1 MECGGPRERPT
12 YRASRADF
20 SPDSAAKFRTT
31 RLDRHTDTVLA
42 PQGGR
47 DLAFPLC
54 SLEDADVRLGE
65 GREQTLE
72 AVGEGALDRLGEVDG
87 EGDEEVA
94 ELGRRAV
101 LRHPLALYAQHLPR
115 LRHARALDGDRVPVR
130 HFGLILQWTD
140 WEELRAQL
148 QDRGAHF
155 VIEPKVRF
163 QGKPGEQA
171 TMFVQ
176 GPSGNVLEFKAFRS
190 EKDIFAR

>member
-1 MECGGPRERPT
+1 MPR
-12 YRASRADF
+12 F
-20 SPDSAAKFRTT
+20 
-31 RLDRHTDTVLA
+31 H
-42 PQGGR
+42 
-47 DLAFPLC
+47 LAFPVDDL
-54 SLEDADVRLGE
+54 DAARSFFLDMIGCRE
-65 GREQTLE
+65 GRSAPRWVDFDFFGHQLSAHLREPQLE
-72 AVGEGALDRLGEVDG
+72 AAAKNTV
-87 EGDEEVA
+87 
-94 ELGRRAV
+94 
-101 LRHPLALYAQHLPR
+101 
-115 LRHARALDGDRVPVR
+115 DGDRVPVR